1 MITLTLTQ
9 LIPILNAKLQGNDV
23 QFTGCSTDTRRLSPQ
38 SLYVA
43 LRGDRFDGH
52 DFLEEAQQQGA
63 VAAVVETPVNSSL
76 PLLQV
81 ADTRKALGMIARFWR
96 QSFHLPIIAVTGSN
110 GKTTVK
116 EMLKAIFIA
125 QSSAEQVLATQG
137 NLNNDIGVPLTLF
150 NLSAHHRY
158 AVIEMGAN
166 HHGEIATL
174 SQIAQPTIA
183 VITQCAPAHLEGFKS
198 IEGVAQAKGEIFS
211 NLATSGIAVINQS
224 DTFAPLWRQL
234 ASHCTA
240 ITFGLDE
247 TAAVT
252 ACEIQLKDDHSV
264 FTLHTPQGQIPI
276 TLPLPGRHNVM
287 NALAASAV
295 AMASGCPLPIIQQ
308 GLNHVIPVKG
318 RLQKYAG
325 IHQSLLLDD
334 TYNANPT
341 SLHAALSVLTRYP
354 APHWLILGDMNEL
367 GTESATLHHQ
377 AGQTAKAMGIE
388 RLWAVGHQSR
398 YAVEGFG
405 QGAQHFANHADLLAQ
420 LRPQIPPQSSL
431 LIKGSRGM
439 QMEHIVTALRV

>member
-1 MITLTLTQ
+1 M
-9 LIPILNAKLQGNDV
+9 
-23 QFTGCSTDTRRLSPQ
+23 
-38 SLYVA
+38 YVA

-63 VAAVVETPVNSSL
+63 VAAVVETPVKSSL

-96 QSFHLPIIAVTGSN
+96 QPFHLPIIAVTGSN

-150 NLSAHHRY
+150 NLSTHHRY

-166 HHGEIATL
+166 HPGEIATL
-174 SQIAQPTIA
+174 TQIAQPTIA

-211 NLATSGIAVINQS
+211 NLATNGIAVINQS

-234 ASHCTA
+234 ANHCTTM
-240 ITFGLDE
+240 TFGLDE

-252 ACEIQLKDDHSV
+252 ACEIQLKGDHSV
-264 FTLHTPQGQIPI
+264 FTLNTLQGQIPI

-295 AMASGCPLPIIQQ
+295 AMASGCLLPIIQQ
-308 GLNHVIPVKG
+308 GLSHVIPVKG

-377 AGQTAKAMGIE
+377 AGQTAKAMGIQ

-405 QGAQHFANHADLLAQ
+405 QGAQHFANHADLLAR
-420 LRPQIPPQSSL
+420 LRPEIPPQASL